1 MSKPFRISVY
11 THGVRVSDLNL
22 SITVQLKPFL
32 DKLTQR
38 ETVEHY
44 DYRSDKT
51 TYETVVKKKYYVL
64 TEDGKE
70 LFIHRNCLDELLE
83 GLTTLGLT
91 DYTIDELPLV
101 DGEYAEIT
109 TITSKTPRDYQEVI
123 IEALID
129 AKTTRNVCLGAGMGK
144 ALPLDTPV
152 RVPNGFKPMGSIR
165 VGDTV
170 VAGNGASTTVTGW
183 YPDDN
188 LEGYRVTLEDGR
200 TLDAC
205 KDHQFSVRVGVD
217 TQWQTLVTSQM
228 VELITDKVLYLPL
241 AGYGFCDDIDLPF
254 NPYNDVFPI
263 WQDEQDIPE
272 CVMDGSWQQ
281 RNLFLEAL
289 FDLKED
295 WEDDF
300 EQDGYSFSF
309 SAPTLSQAK
318 GIQRLCWSMGA
329 ICHLNEDTLHL
340 DVHHLSTFNDDFEE
354 EEARVIRVVNVAPI
368 PNFAGACISVE
379 HPSKLYQAGDY
390 IVTHNTFCATK
401 AVEKLKSRTIL
412 MLLPKYFGLWEKA
425 IREDITSNPSIEYVK
440 GYKSLIDIIERAVNN
455 KPIADIIFMSA
466 TTYRS
471 YIECL
476 ERYGS
481 EGMKEIGY
489 LVPPYMFHSTLGIGI
504 QINDEIQDDPGLY
517 FRIDTLLNVKKEI
530 FLTATPYTGDERLTE
545 MIRVMMPE
553 GCDVPIPEASKY
565 THVVAIR
572 YNDIGVRTGDYR
584 GYKGAYSHVN
594 YEASILKNKARREA
608 YFSKVA
614 RVAYHFFVR
623 EYQEGQKMIIYCAT
637 TAFIEALV
645 RYLKKKFPERSI
657 TEYISKTDF
666 EQVQVNDIVVTTIKS
681 AGAGVDIP
689 NLKEALMLVATNSKK
704 DNIQAMRRPR
714 PLVNYDNLNPRFSYF
729 VCNQI
734 PKHLGY
740 GQNRKG
746 FFAPFALTHV
756 DRLIR

>member
-1 MSKPFRISVY
+1 MSKPFHISVY
-11 THGVRVSDLNL
+11 THGVRVYDLNL

-44 DYRSDKT
+44 DYRTDKT

-70 LFIHRNCLDELLE
+70 LFIHRNCLDELLDA
-83 GLTTLGLT
+83 LKTLGLT
-91 DYTIDELPLV
+91 HYTLDELETA

-109 TITSKTPRDYQEVI
+109 TVSTKVPRDYQEVI

-129 AKTTRNVCLGAGMGK
+129 AKTTRNVCLGAGGGK

-152 RVPNGFKPMGSIR
+152 RIPNGFKRMGDIR

-170 VAGNGASTTVTGW
+170 IAGNGMHTTVTGW
-183 YPDDN
+183 YPDDD
-188 LEGYRVTLEDGR
+188 LEGYRLTFEDGR

-205 KDHQFSVRVGVD
+205 KDHQFRVRAGN
-217 TQWQTLVTSQM
+217 QPWATLVTKTM
-228 VELITDKVLYLPL
+228 ADLITDTTLVIPL
-241 AGYGFCDDIDLPF
+241 ADCGVCDDVDLPF
-254 NPYNDVFPI
+254 DPYTEIFPI
-263 WQDEQDIPE
+263 WQEKQDIPE
-272 CVMDGSWQQ
+272 RIIDGSSYQ
-281 RNLFLEAL
+281 RSDLLEAL

-295 WEDDF
+295 WEDDY

-318 GIQRLCWSMGA
+318 VIQRLCWSMGA
-329 ICHLNEDTLHL
+329 ICHLDEETLHL
-340 DVHHLSTFNDDFEE
+340 DAHHLCVLNDEIEE
-354 EEARVIRVVNVAPI
+354 EEERVIRVVSIEPI
-368 PNFAGACISVE
+368 PNFAGACISVD
-379 HPSKLYQAGDY
+379 HPTKLYQAGDF

-425 IREDITSNPSIEYVK
+425 IREDITSDPSIEYVK
-440 GYKSLIDIIERAVNN
+440 GYKSLIDIIERAVNDQ
-455 KPIADIIFMSA
+455 PIADIIFMSA

-476 ERYGS
+476 ERYGT
-481 EGMKEIGY
+481 EGMKAIGY
-489 LVPPYMFHSTLGIGI
+489 LVPPYEFHRTLGIGI

-572 YNDIGVRTGDYR
+572 YNDLGVRTSDYR

-614 RVAYHFFVR
+614 RVVHHFFVR
-623 EYQEGQKMIIYCAT
+623 EYQAGQKMIIYCAT

-645 RYLKKKFPERSI
+645 RYLKKKFPERSV

-740 GQNRKG
+740 SQNRKG
-746 FFAPFALTHV
+746 FFAPFAMTHV